1 MKYLKYF
8 NTLNESL
15 DDVRQLLS
23 DIFTDL
29 IDEGYDVE
37 IFHGY
42 DDSGKAEWRVTIRNK
57 DLSRLMIFDLLISNA
72 LKKSISIMSEI
83 GYRYSANFHRS
94 DGDISPFYIYLDSRG
109 LRTSGLKMDE
119 NWPYT
124 SRINIDFFQ

>member
-8 NTLNESL
+8 NINESL
-15 DDVRQLLS
+15 DDVQEHLK

-37 IFHGY
+37 VFKGY
-42 DDSGKAEWRVTIRNK
+42 DDSGNSEYRVTIK
-57 DLSRLMIFDLLISNA
+57 SRGIFFFDSLISNT
-72 LKKSISIMSEI
+72 LKKSISIMNEI
-83 GYRYSANFHRS
+83 GYRYSANFHRA

-124 SRINIDFFQ
+124 SRINIDFYI

>member
-8 NTLNESL
+8 NIDESL
-15 DDVRQLLS
+15 DDTQQHLK

-29 IDEGYDVE
+29 IDDGYSVD
-37 IFHGY
+37 IFRGY
-42 DDSGKAEWRVTIRNK
+42 DDDGESEYRVTIRNK

-72 LKKSISIMSEI
+72 LKKSISIMNEI

>member
-8 NTLNESL
+8 NSLNESL

-57 DLSRLMIFDLLISNA
+57 KLFNFDELISNT
-72 LKKSISIMSEI
+72 LKKSISIMSDI
-83 GYRYSANFHRS
+83 GYRYSANFHRG
-94 DGDISPFYIYLDSRG
+94 DGDISRFFIYLDNRG
-109 LRTSGLKMDE
+109 LRTSALKMDE